1 MTTDLVQPEM
11 WMISSHLRPRLGWK
25 SGGVMTPT
33 TLDIS
38 TDEKIEESSESPSP
52 RHPPDLEQSGD
63 LFYGTDLTDAEEG
76 DQGLAAAAAE
86 MFVTEWRCA
95 AAAKAC
101 SKASRP
107 TCAAMCPCIL
117 YNYYI
122 IYRAVAV
129 WWWQGASGL
138 DTARTGVANI
148 SCSSAVLGGRLRCQ
162 HSASEQVLRSG
173 TAPNSIRILTC
184 RAENLR
190 THI

>member
-107 TCAAMCPCIL
+107 TCAAMCPCIYILLLL
-117 YNYYI
+117 YNI
-122 IYRAVAV
+122 QSRRGVVVAGSK
-129 WWWQGASGL
+129 WPRHCAHWRGEHQL
-138 DTARTGVANI
+138 FF
-148 SCSSAVLGGRLRCQ
+148 SCTWRKAALP
-162 HSASEQVLRSG
+162 
-173 TAPNSIRILTC
+173 T
-184 RAENLR
+184 
-190 THI
+190 